1 MALANDKYNFNGVTI
16 QHDDFCFK
24 PISGKGCL
32 VTSVMQ
38 YWQTNLT
45 RLLNDPDIKETTK
58 CIPPANATER
68 VCFDQIGVPVMPYT
82 ILGKMKCVEPKE
94 NECSACGLMARAL
107 QTTYLLNNNA
117 FQFDSASVW
126 EL

>member
-1 MALANDKYNFNGVTI
+1 MAIATATYNFNNVTI
-16 QHDDFCFK
+16 QHSDFCFK

-45 RLLNDPDIKETTK
+45 RLENDPDIKETSK
-58 CIPPANATER
+58 CIPPDNAKER

-82 ILGKMKCVEPKE
+82 ILGKQDCVEPKTD
-94 NECSACGLMARAL
+94 ECSACGLKAGAL
-107 QTTYLLNNNA
+107 
-117 FQFDSASVW
+117 
-126 EL
+126 